1 MPAASPAGIRRT
13 TRSTSLRPARW
24 SRRPSRRA
32 ATSTRGVSSRA
43 SSSSRARIVSIVT
56 CVAPRPTSR
65 PSSAATRRG
74 CRWCRCSTATRTRS
88 RSSARRS
95 ACPSSR
101 WAWTTSASRVR
112 APPSI
117 ITTVSTPP
125 RSPGPRRSSWAADA
139 RAARRA
145 VPGVRRHGMIRAR
158 MSTLTESR
166 KRELRRD
173 LEAILGAGAVLS
185 DPDELLVYESDGLT
199 LFRALADFV
208 VFPTS
213 AEHVSAIGKLA
224 NREGLP
230 FVARGAGTGLSGGC
244 LPAEGGIVISL
255 MRMSR
260 VLEVDYDNQ
269 FAVVEP
275 GLVNLHLSWK
285 VGPRGYYYAP
295 DPSSQQACTV
305 GGNIANNSGGP
316 HTLKYGVT
324 VNHVL
329 GLEVVL
335 PDGEVMWLGGKTR
348 EAQGYDM
355 AGLFVGSE
363 GTFGIATKIIVR
375 ILRQSQAVKTVLA
388 VFNTIEEASE
398 AVSAVIARG
407 LIPAAME
414 MIDQTTIGA
423 VEDAFG
429 CGYPRDA
436 AAALLIELDGLQHGM
451 DAQAERVM
459 AACRD
464 CGARDVR
471 VARDEAERQLLWK
484 GRKSAFGAYGRISP
498 AYMVMDGVIP
508 RTRLPEV
515 LRRVNEIVGAHELRV
530 GNVFH
535 AGDGNLHPNLLYDP
549 RRPGEVA
556 RVVTAGGEILKV
568 CADVGGSISGE
579 HGIGLEKMDYMSLIF
594 TEADLGFMRALREA
608 FNPRGLCN

>member
-1 MPAASPAGIRRT
+1 M
-13 TRSTSLRPARW
+13 
-24 SRRPSRRA
+24 
-32 ATSTRGVSSRA
+32 
-43 SSSSRARIVSIVT
+43 
-56 CVAPRPTSR
+56 
-65 PSSAATRRG
+65 
-74 CRWCRCSTATRTRS
+74 
-88 RSSARRS
+88 
-95 ACPSSR
+95 
-101 WAWTTSASRVR
+101 
-112 APPSI
+112 
-117 ITTVSTPP
+117 
-125 RSPGPRRSSWAADA
+125 ADLD
-139 RAARRA
+139 AARKQALR
-145 VPGVRRHGMIRAR
+145 
-158 MSTLTESR
+158 
-166 KRELRRD
+166 RELES
-173 LEAILGAGAVLS
+173 LLGKGAVLS
-185 DPDELLVYESDGLT
+185 EPEELLVYESDGLV

-213 AEHVSAIGKLA
+213 TEQVSEIVKLA
-224 NREGLP
+224 NREGMP

-244 LPAEGGIVISL
+244 LPAEGGLVISL
-255 MRMSR
+255 MRMNR
-260 VLEVDYDNQ
+260 VLEVDYDNHI
-269 FAVVEP
+269 AVVEP
-275 GLVNLHLSWK
+275 GLVNLHLSWA
-285 VGPRGYYYAP
+285 VGPKGFYYAP

-348 EAQGYDM
+348 ESQGYDM

-363 GTFGIATKIIVR
+363 GTFGIATKIVVR
-375 ILRQSQAVKTVLA
+375 ILKQSQAVKTVLA
-388 VFNTIEEASE
+388 VFDSIEQASE
-398 AVSAVIARG
+398 AVSAVIAKG

-414 MIDQTTIGA
+414 MIDQVTIGA

-436 AAALLIELDGLQHGM
+436 AAALLIELDGLSVGM

-515 LRRVNEIVGAHELRV
+515 LRRVNEIAAAHGLRV

-535 AGDGNLHPNLLYDP
+535 AGDGNLHPNILYDP
-549 RRPGEVA
+549 RNPGEEA
-556 RVVTAGGEILKV
+556 RVVEAGGEILKV

-594 TEADLGFMRALREA
+594 TEADLDFMRRLREA
-608 FNPRGLCN
+608 FNPRNLCNPGKIFPSRKACGESGPAYRPHPIEEKGLAQRF